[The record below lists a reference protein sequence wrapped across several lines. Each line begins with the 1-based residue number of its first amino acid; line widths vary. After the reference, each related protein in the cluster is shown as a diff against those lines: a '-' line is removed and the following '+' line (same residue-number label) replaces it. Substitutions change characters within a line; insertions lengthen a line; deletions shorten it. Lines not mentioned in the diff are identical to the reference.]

1 MTRPLA
7 LPILLSALAGCSTA
21 LDLGSNDA
29 GVPYDADC
37 KPGTYSGTYACTA
50 SSGTPFQMAGKGAI
64 AVTLVPAG
72 ARMLALTPDASLSSS
87 ASGFTSNSVLS
98 GVLDCP
104 SRKLTGAISGVA
116 FSSSTVQATITGTGV
131 LDAVYDAD
139 ASPPAL
145 VQGTLVPPSALSTTC
160 TWNATLE

>member
-1 MTRPLA
+1 MTRPLFLA
-7 LPILLSALAGCSTA
+7 ILLSALAGCSTA

-50 SSGTPFQMAGKGAI
+50 SSGSPFQIASKGQLAI
-64 AVTLVPAG
+64 TLVPAG
-72 ARMLALTPDASLSSS
+72 ARMLALSPDASLSSTT
-87 ASGFTSNSVLS
+87 SGTTANSRLS

-104 SRKLTGAISGVA
+104 SRKLTGAVDGVA
-116 FSSSTVQATITGTGV
+116 FSSSTVQAMITGTGV
-131 LDAVYDAD
+131 LDAIYDPD

-145 VQGTLVPPSALSTTC
+145 VQGTLSPPPSLSTMC
-160 TWNATLE
+160 TWSATLE